1 MWICECRHYPSP
13 ALSQHLNVRHL
24 HARPLQ
30 AHQVEQLCQR
40 LCGEVEASRRQLAE
54 AQQHS
59 SAVTLQ
65 LASRNKLVEA
75 LQAQLRTVAVGSR
88 GSGSSSV
95 AEGTQ
100 TEPSGF
106 LLAPPAP
113 AAAPPEGAG
122 GTGGVTADA
131 LHSLDRI
138 VGFWREACDTKQHQ
152 IEGLRAEL
160 AQVRGMWLAH
170 VLAIWLRLCR

>member
-1 MWICECRHYPSP
+1 M
-13 ALSQHLNVRHL
+13 
-24 HARPLQ
+24 
-30 AHQVEQLCQR
+30 EQLCQR
-40 LCGEVEASRRQLAE
+40 LCVEVEGSRRQLTE

-59 SAVTLQ
+59 SALTLQ

-75 LQAQLRTVAVGSR
+75 LQAQLRTVAAGSR
-88 GSGSSSV
+88 GSSCSSI

-100 TEPSGF
+100 TEPAGF

-113 AAAPPEGAG
+113 AVAPPEGTNG
-122 GTGGVTADA
+122 SGGVTADA

-160 AQVRGMWLAH
+160 AQVRGSGGARVTPFGWVCLQLAQRKVAWGADCYH
-170 VLAIWLRLCR
+170 LTRQIGLC